1 METNSTDKSRLNSRQ
16 RRFLRMMSDEVLTP
30 EELLAKCRITGHDFH
45 TWMKRKAFR
54 RELALTMRT
63 MGKRCDVDLA
73 VGAKVG
79 SQTLT
84 NQAKYGADGN
94 QKRLASVNLI
104 GLNIQRR
111 RINRR
116 AGKRRATEPDGPA
129 MQELPPD
136 LSLEES
142 ERLLRIIEAD
152 GKPPE
157 ATTEATTDATTDATT
172 EATTEATTDATP
184 A

>member
-1 METNSTDKSRLNSRQ
+1 MRASA
-16 RRFLRMMSDEVLTP
+16 FLRMMSDEVLTP
-30 EELLAKCRITGHDFH
+30 EELLAKCRISGHVFH

-63 MGKRCDVDLA
+63 MGQRCDVDLA
-73 VGAKVG
+73 LGAKVG

-111 RINRR
+111 RGARHT
-116 AGKRRATEPDGPA
+116 GKRKASNPGDPA
-129 MQELPPD
+129 MPEFPPD
-136 LSLEES
+136 LDPIEA
-142 ERLLRIIEAD
+142 ERLFSELERGAEAS
-152 GKPPE
+152 GLGPTGE
-157 ATTEATTDATTDATT
+157 TA
-172 EATTEATTDATP
+172 
-184 A
+184 